1 MLHLACVRRFALAI
15 IVSLLTF
22 SASGVVSLVR
32 AEPCTASEPAGR
44 NDSACPPTCVTC
56 GCCALAAET
65 LTLVA
70 MISPDKSISDL
81 VPALPQLPKS
91 DPRDILHVPKLR
103 LA

>member
-1 MLHLACVRRFALAI
+1 MLHFTAVRRFAFAL
-15 IVSLLTF
+15 IVSLLAF

-44 NDSACPPTCVTC
+44 NDSDCPPTCVTC
-56 GCCALAAET
+56 GCCAQAAET
-65 LTLVA
+65 LMLAAVS
-70 MISPDKSISDL
+70 SPDNPISDI
-81 VPALPQLPKS
+81 VRALPRLPET